1 MLSTVMLLSPTGGC
15 KIVDSKHLQSSSRST
30 PIDPALLAECY
41 EELRVVARRL
51 LGRDWGRVP
60 LQPTELAHEA
70 MIRLLQMD
78 RMAMNDRRHLL
89 ATAARLARQALIDE
103 ARRLASRK
111 RAPPSAMITL
121 LPDASTPVRLEDMH
135 QAVEA
140 LAAVSADYAAIVE
153 MRFTL
158 GMTIEEVAD
167 ASGLSPRTVKR
178 RWASARAWLQDWLE
192 TNGAA

>member
-1 MLSTVMLLSPTGGC
+1 MTVAAFQSDSSP
-15 KIVDSKHLQSSSRST
+15 VAA
-30 PIDPALLAECY
+30 PIDRVLLAECY

-51 LGRDWGRVP
+51 LSRDWGRIP
-60 LQPTELAHEA
+60 IQPTELAHEA

-78 RMAMNDRRHLL
+78 RLAMNDRRHLI

-103 ARRLASRK
+103 ARRIASRK
-111 RAPPSAMITL
+111 RVMPAATL
-121 LPDASTPVRLEDMH
+121 TLIPDAPWPVRLEDVH

-140 LAAVSADYAAIVE
+140 LTAVSADHAAIVE

-158 GMTIEEVAD
+158 GMTIEEVAE
-167 ASGLSPRTVKR
+167 ATGLSMRTVKR

-192 TNGAA
+192 THGERA

>member
-1 MLSTVMLLSPTGGC
+1 MIVADGQSLSSPAAPLDR
-15 KIVDSKHLQSSSRST
+15 V
-30 PIDPALLAECY
+30 LLAECY

-60 LQPTELAHEA
+60 IQPTELAHEA
-70 MIRLLQMD
+70 MIRLLQINS
-78 RMAMNDRRHLL
+78 MAINDRQHLL

-103 ARRLASRK
+103 ARRIASRK
-111 RAPPSAMITL
+111 RAVPAVMVTL
-121 LPDASTPVRLEDMH
+121 LPDSPEPIGLEDVH

-140 LAAVSADYAAIVE
+140 LAMVSSDHATIVE

-158 GMTIEEVAD
+158 GMTVEEVSE

-192 TNGAA
+192 TNAERA